1 MEAAALNKTGSWLA
15 AVKGLCLCNL
25 LPDLAM
31 ANGISLFF
39 KKRKRKEERSSLAPR
54 LFLLKGRR
62 AVPVFKPGT
71 SLSHY
76 FPSLP

>member
-39 KKRKRKEERSSLAPR
+39 
-54 LFLLKGRR
+54 
-62 AVPVFKPGT
+62 
-71 SLSHY
+71 
-76 FPSLP
+76 

>member
-1 MEAAALNKTGSWLA
+1 
-15 AVKGLCLCNL
+15 
-25 LPDLAM
+25 M

-39 KKRKRKEERSSLAPR
+39 KKRKRKRKEERSSLAPR